1 MKFWCNITR
10 TTTHT
15 TPLREVF
22 TIVVQKKILTR
33 HKHKEMKLR
42 SLLIIGLCTLMLTG
56 CNSHKKVAYLQDSN
70 FISNIHITS
79 PVHDVRIMPKDMLT
93 ITVSTT
99 DPEAANLFNLTVQ
112 SPYNASRSGSL
123 TTQPVLQQYLVS
135 NEGFIEF
142 PVLGH
147 LQVSGLTKSELE
159 EFISDK
165 LKAYLQDPI
174 VTVRM
179 SGYKI
184 SVLGEVAHPGI
195 FTVNY
200 EKINVFEALALA
212 GDLTIWGM
220 RDNVKLIRENSNG
233 QSEVISLNLNKT
245 DIVTNP
251 YYYLQQNDI
260 LYVTPN
266 KSKAKNSDI
275 GQSTP
280 LWFSATSILV
290 SVANIIATFILL
302 KE

>member
-1 MKFWCNITR
+1 M
-10 TTTHT
+10 
-15 TPLREVF
+15 
-22 TIVVQKKILTR
+22 
-33 HKHKEMKLR
+33 MKLR
-42 SLLIIGLCTLMLTG
+42 SLLMIGLCALLLTG
-56 CNSHKKVAYLQDSN
+56 CSSHKKVAYLQDAN
-70 FISNIHITS
+70 LISSIQSTS
-79 PVHDVRIMPKDMLT
+79 AIHDVKIMPKDMLT

-112 SPYNASRSGSL
+112 SPYTSSRTSL
-123 TTQPVLQQYLVS
+123 SQQPVLQQYLVD
-135 NEGFIEF
+135 NDGAIEF

-147 LQVSGLTKSELE
+147 LQVGGLTKGELE
-159 EFISDK
+159 ELISDK
-165 LKAYLQDPI
+165 LKAYLQNPI

-184 SVLGEVAHPGI
+184 SVLGEVSRPGI

-200 EKINVFEALALA
+200 EKINIFEALALA

-233 QSEVISLNLNKT
+233 QSEVININLNRS
-245 DIVTNP
+245 DIVSSP
-251 YYYLQQNDI
+251 HYYLQQNDI

-266 KSKAKNSDI
+266 KSKARNADI

-290 SVANIIATFILL
+290 SVLNIVATFILL